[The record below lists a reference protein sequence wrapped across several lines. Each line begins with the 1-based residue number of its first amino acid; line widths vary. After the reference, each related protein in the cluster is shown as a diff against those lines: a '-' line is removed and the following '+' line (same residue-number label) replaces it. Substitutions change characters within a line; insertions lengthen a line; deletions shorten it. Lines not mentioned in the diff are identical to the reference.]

1 MPHQRSARYQRD
13 WNISPID
20 AEALVAERELAEY
33 FETTVEA
40 AGNAKLAANWV
51 RNEVLRVLNEEKI
64 GFDAYRV
71 TPAMLG
77 RLIRM
82 VESGAHQELNAQA
95 VVAAGAA
102 ASVPDADF
110 TGRRLLAELDA
121 LDADRLRALT
131 AASSALGRPDADR
144 RVLSIVERV
153 AS

>member
-1 MPHQRSARYQRD
+1 RYQRD
-13 WNISPID
+13 WSISPID

-82 VESGAHQELNAQA
+82 VESGAIGGKSAKEVFEEMSSTGDEPEATAERKGLAQ
-95 VVAAGAA
+95 VSGPGVIRDAA
-102 ASVPDADF
+102 
-110 TGRRLLAELDA
+110 RR
-121 LDADRLRALT
+121 
-131 AASSALGRPDADR
+131 G
-144 RVLSIVERV
+144 
-153 AS
+153 